1 MIGQNISHYK
11 IIDKLGEGGMGE
23 VYKAED
29 IKLKRIVALKF
40 LPVSFASDEEA
51 KKRFI
56 HEAQSASALDH
67 NNICTVYEIGE
78 TENNQLFIAMAYY
91 EGETLDAKIE
101 KGLFESGEAIKIIH
115 QICNGLYKAH
125 KNQIVHRDIKP
136 ANIFITNEGIVKIL
150 DFGLAKGKGQSR
162 LTQIGT
168 TVGTIAYMSPEQ
180 ARGEKVDQRS
190 DIWSLGVV
198 IYEML
203 TGTVPFN
210 ADYDQAT
217 IYSILND
224 QPDFNKLPAEFV
236 PILEKLLSKSP
247 DNRYESVKELISDL
261 ESLGNES
268 GNEKEYSFASM
279 RSAGIN
285 SKTKVITASISIL
298 VLILAALFYSNIINS
313 NKSPDNPALPERK
326 MIVVLPFENLG
337 PPEDAYFAQG
347 MREEISNKLASLGS
361 IGVIS
366 RNSAEKFANSNKSTK
381 EIGKELGVDYILE
394 GTVQWAKN
402 SNKSNRIRIIPQLV
416 RVSDD
421 INIWSDS
428 YDRIIDDV
436 FEIQNEIAQS
446 VVDKLG
452 IKILPGQTV
461 TGPPPTKNINAYDY
475 YLKALPFHY
484 GPTTGD
490 NLKTCIKLYEKAIE
504 LDTNFAAA
512 YAQISIAYMGLFKW
526 YWDRDSLNL
535 KKSSIYL
542 KKAKEIDPDI
552 AEVHLSQFFYYAWF
566 TNDREKV
573 FQELKKVLEIQP
585 NNAEAL
591 WQISG
596 FYYREGKIDLSK
608 ECDQKSMQLDPLNA
622 RYPWG
627 IGLDYQIRRDY
638 ESAEKYLKRA
648 IELSPNSSF
657 QYVDLARNYLDWKGN
672 TELARKTINR
682 IKDNDYLDY
691 YANIFIYLD
700 ILDRNFKNAIDQ
712 LKSSKKEYENSMERY
727 IPNSQMIGFIYKYM
741 GENVLSKKYLD
752 SSIIIIQKIIRTK
765 SDDPRLHLA
774 LGKSY
779 AGLGK
784 LKEALGEIN
793 KAIELS
799 TSLTGAWR
807 KYTHSR
813 YLAVIY
819 TLTGEQ
825 ENALKQ
831 IDFLLSNPTGF
842 SVNILKLDPL
852 YDPLRN
858 LPEYKRIIEKYSSE
872 IPLKK

>member
-1 MIGQNISHYK
+1 MIGEKVSHYK
-11 IIDKLGEGGMGE
+11 IIDKLGSGGMGE

-29 IKLKRIVALKF
+29 TKLKRTVALKF
-40 LPVSFASDEEA
+40 LPSSFSFDKEA
-51 KKRFI
+51 KKRFTN
-56 HEAQSASALDH
+56 EAQSASALDH
-67 NNICTVYEIGE
+67 PNICTIHEIGE
-78 TENNQLFIAMAYY
+78 TINGQLFISMACY
-91 EGETLDAKIE
+91 EGETLKEKIE
-101 KGLFESGEAIKIIH
+101 KGILNIDEAIDITL
-115 QICNGLYKAH
+115 QICEGLKKAH
-125 KNQIVHRDIKP
+125 QNKITHRDIKP
-136 ANIFITNEGIVKIL
+136 ANIFITKDGVAKIL
-150 DFGLAKGKGQSR
+150 DFGLAKTKGQSQ
-162 LTQIGT
+162 LTQMGMTIGT
-168 TVGTIAYMSPEQ
+168 IDYMSPEQ
-180 ARGEKVDQRS
+180 SRGEEVDQRT

-198 IYEML
+198 IFEMI
-203 TGTVPFN
+203 TGKLPFKGE
-210 ADYDQAT
+210 YDQAI
-217 IYSILND
+217 IYSILNEE
-224 QPDFNKLPAEFV
+224 PD
-236 PILEKLLSKSP
+236 LSDIPNEIFPVIKKAIAKSP
-247 DNRYESVKELISDL
+247 KERYQNVEEIISDL
-261 ESLGNES
+261 VSLKG
-268 GNEKEYSFASM
+268 
-279 RSAGIN
+279 SA
-285 SKTKVITASISIL
+285 TKKYRLLIFSRRIGLQTKIISAAISLIIIAVI
-298 VLILAALFYSNIINS
+298 LFIVIRPFNNQVTI
-313 NKSPDNPALPERK
+313 PERK

-337 PPEDAYFAQG
+337 PPKDEYFAQG

-366 RNSAEKFANSNKSTK
+366 RNSAEKFANSNKTTK
-381 EIGKELGVDYILE
+381 EIGRELGVDYILE

-402 SNKSNRIRIIPQLV
+402 KDKTSRIRIIPQLV

-421 INIWSDS
+421 LNVWSDS
-428 YDRIIDDV
+428 YDRVIDDI
-436 FEIQNEIAQS
+436 FNIQNEIAQS

-535 KKSSIYL
+535 KKSSVYL
-542 KKAKEIDPDI
+542 KKAKEINPDI

-566 TNDREKV
+566 TNDRERV
-573 FQELKKVLEIQP
+573 FRELKKVLEIQP

-608 ECDQKSMQLDPLNA
+608 QCDQLSMQLDPLNA

-638 ESAEKYLKRA
+638 KSAEKYLKRA

-657 QYVDLARNYLDWKGN
+657 LYVDLAKNYLDWKGN
-672 TELARKTINR
+672 TELAWQIVKK
-682 IKDNDYLDY
+682 IKNDDYLDY
-691 YANIFIYLD
+691 YENIFIYLD
-700 ILDRNFKNAIDQ
+700 ILDRNFEKALNQ

-727 IPNSQMIGFIYKYM
+727 IPNSQMIAFIYKYM
-741 GENVLSKKYLD
+741 GEDVLSRKYSD
-752 SSIIIIQKIIRTK
+752 SSRIMIQKIIRTK
-765 SDDPRLHLA
+765 TDDPRFHFA

-779 AGLGK
+779 AGMGK

-793 KAIELS
+793 KALKLS
-799 TSLTGAWR
+799 TSLTGVR
-807 KYTHSR
+807 RDFTHSH

-831 IDFLLSNPTGF
+831 IEFLLSNPTGF
-842 SVNILKLDPL
+842 SVNRLKLDPL

-858 LPEYKRIIEKYSSE
+858 LPEYKKIVEKYS
-872 IPLKK
+872 KN

>member
-1 MIGQNISHYK
+1 MIKQIISHYK

-29 IKLKRIVALKF
+29 TKLKRTVALKF

-51 KKRFI
+51 KKRFV

-91 EGETLDAKIE
+91 EGETLDKKIG
-101 KGLFESGEAIKIIH
+101 KGPLQNEEAIEIIH
-115 QICNGLYKAH
+115 QICDGLNKAH
-125 KNQIVHRDIKP
+125 QNQIVHRDIKP
-136 ANIFITNEGIVKIL
+136 ANIFITNEGLVKIL

-162 LTQIGT
+162 LTQLGT

-198 IYEML
+198 IFEIL

-224 QPDFNKLPAEFV
+224 QPDLSKLPPEFV
-236 PILEKLLSKSP
+236 PVLEKLLSKSVEK
-247 DNRYESVKELISDL
+247 RYGSVKELISDL
-261 ESLGNES
+261 ESLGNKVDK
-268 GNEKEYSFASM
+268 EKGYSFPSI
-279 RSAGIN
+279 RSARMN

-298 VLILAALFYSNIINS
+298 VLILAAVLYFNIIIS
-313 NKSPDNPALPERK
+313 SKSPDDPVLPERK

-366 RNSAEKFANSNKSTK
+366 RNSAEKFANSNKTTK
-381 EIGKELGVDYILE
+381 EIGRELGVDYILE

-402 SNKSNRIRIIPQLV
+402 KDKTSRIRIIPQLV

-421 INIWSDS
+421 INVWSDS
-428 YDRIIDDV
+428 YDRVMDDI
-436 FEIQNEIAQS
+436 FNIQNEIAQS

-526 YWDRDSLNL
+526 YWDRDSINL
-535 KKSSIYL
+535 KKSSVYL
-542 KKAKEIDPDI
+542 KKAKEINPDI

-566 TNDREKV
+566 TNDRERV
-573 FQELKKVLEIQP
+573 FRELKKVLEIQP

-608 ECDQKSMQLDPLNA
+608 QCNQLSMQLDPLNA

-638 ESAEKYLKRA
+638 KSAEKYLKRA

-657 QYVDLARNYLDWKGN
+657 QYVDLAKNYLDWKGN
-672 TELARKTINR
+672 TELAWQTVKK
-682 IKDNDYLDY
+682 IKNDDYLDY
-691 YANIFIYLD
+691 YENIFIYLD
-700 ILDRNFKNAIDQ
+700 ILDRNFEKARNQ

-727 IPNSQMIGFIYKYM
+727 IPNTQMIGFIYKYM

-752 SSIIIIQKIIRTK
+752 SSRIMIQKIIRTK
-765 SDDPRLHLA
+765 TDDPRFHFA

-779 AGLGK
+779 AGMGK
-784 LKEALGEIN
+784 IKEALGEIN
-793 KAIELS
+793 KALKLS
-799 TSLTGAWR
+799 TSLTGVWR

-819 TLTGEQ
+819 TLTGDQ

-831 IDFLLSNPTGF
+831 IDFLLSNQTGF

-852 YDPLRN
+852 FDPLRN
-858 LPEYKRIIEKYSSE
+858 LPEYRRIIEKY
-872 IPLKK
+872 